1 MVNKDEILSA
11 TELYLNE
18 MKANMNRTSEIGR
31 AYLVRLIDLGLS
43 DEEAA
48 ELYIEASVALGKDRF
63 GNDTVETT
71 KRFLDMVKED

>member
-1 MVNKDEILSA
+1 MVGKDKILSA

-18 MKANMNRTSEIGR
+18 MKANMNRASEIGR
-31 AYLVRLIDLGLS
+31 AYLDRLTNLGLT

-63 GNDTVETT
+63 GNNAVETT
-71 KRFLDMVKED
+71 KKFLDMVKED